1 MYLFDLTLALVCI
14 FFGLAVIAPVVKTG
28 NRYERYVKADGTV
41 IAPEAAAQI
50 LETDPAADIDLEWF
64 STSWQDRHKLA
75 ADGWRLKPTDTQP
88 IYSAMLGFGG
98 MSLLCA
104 AAALPLSVGEGHPV
118 FAYAAFAT
126 AGLFG
131 AYGLGRLVAIFPQE
145 LKAHPLNYVHLLV
158 TVLALLVGLRL
169 Y

>member
-1 MYLFDLTLALVCI
+1 MYLFDLTLALICI

-28 NRYERYVKADGTV
+28 SRYERYVKADGTV

-50 LETDPAADIDLEWF
+50 LETDPGADIDLEWF

-75 ADGWRLKPTDTQP
+75 ADGWQQAQAESQP

-104 AAALPLSVGEGHPV
+104 AAALPLSVGEGSPAL
-118 FAYAAFAT
+118 AYCAFAT
-126 AGLFG
+126 AVLFG

-145 LKAHPLNYVHLLV
+145 LPAHPLNYVHLLV
-158 TVLALLVGLRL
+158 TMLAMLVGIRL